1 MSFPEIGLR
10 YAENFKIGDWISFPE
25 IDLAH
30 TPKIRLTS
38 IFENSSDSEGVF
50 QNCTNV
56 RLENKKFC
64 LFTWYPTEKDKNLMF
79 SVEPKRG
86 IFWSNFTLLDHKSR
100 FYNLIVVYKPVSI
113 SLEWIF
119 WR

>member
-1 MSFPEIGLR
+1 MPKMLI
-10 YAENFKIGDWISFPE
+10 IGDWISFPE

-56 RLENKKFC
+56 RLENKKNRYTHAC
-64 LFTWYPTEKDKNLMF
+64 SRDIP
-79 SVEPKRG
+79 PKK
-86 IFWSNFTLLDHKSR
+86 IK
-100 FYNLIVVYKPVSI
+100 I
-113 SLEWIF
+113 
-119 WR
+119 